1 MGRPSRKEELLAAG
15 IEVLHRQGYAGSS
28 VDAIV
33 EHAGM
38 QKGSF
43 FGHFGSK
50 EAFASA
56 ALQGYFK
63 GWTENAQAIAGN
75 TALSALEKLQGLV
88 KMSTPASADTF
99 HYGCLIGNLAAE
111 MTLRHDEVRE
121 TIAQL
126 LLEWAAPFAQVVRE
140 GVASGEFR
148 AGLAPEP
155 TARFIIN
162 ALQGTV
168 LRGKVDR
175 SQEPYDD
182 FMRLVSGLL
191 LANPT

>member
-15 IEVLHRQGYAGSS
+15 INVLHRHGYAGSS

-63 GWTENAQAIAGN
+63 GWTQNAQAIVAN
-75 TALSALEKLQGLV
+75 PAFTALEKLQGLV
-88 KMSTPASADTF
+88 KISTPASADTF

-111 MTLRHDEVRE
+111 MTLRHDEVRD

-126 LLEWAAPFAQVVRE
+126 LLEWAVPFAHVVRE

-148 AGLAPEP
+148 AGLAPDS
-155 TARFIIN
+155 TARFLIN

-182 FMRLVSGLL
+182 FIALTSALL
-191 LANPT
+191 LRTE